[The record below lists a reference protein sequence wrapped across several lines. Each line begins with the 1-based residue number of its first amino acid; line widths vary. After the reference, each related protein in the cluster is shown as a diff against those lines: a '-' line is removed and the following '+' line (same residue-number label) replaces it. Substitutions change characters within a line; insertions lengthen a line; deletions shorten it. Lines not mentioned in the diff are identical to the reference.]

1 MIAAIGRT
9 LEVFDDD
16 KLIPTFGFGDVMT
29 GDKKCFPFYPDRP
42 CHGFSEVLSRYNEI
56 TPHVK
61 LSGPTNFA
69 PVILKALE
77 LIQNGGRGY
86 HILVI
91 IADGQVSQARA
102 TKDAIVKA
110 SYFPLSIIMVVRVS

>member
-1 MIAAIGRT
+1 MITAIGRT

-16 KLIPTFGFGDVMT
+16 KLIPTFGFGDVTT
-29 GDKKCFPFYPDRP
+29 GDKKCFPFYPDRS
-42 CHGFSEVLSRYNEI
+42 CQGFSEVLSRYTEI
-56 TPHVK
+56 TPHMK

-77 LIQNGGRGY
+77 LIQNEGGY

-91 IADGQVSQARA
+91 IADGQVTQERA